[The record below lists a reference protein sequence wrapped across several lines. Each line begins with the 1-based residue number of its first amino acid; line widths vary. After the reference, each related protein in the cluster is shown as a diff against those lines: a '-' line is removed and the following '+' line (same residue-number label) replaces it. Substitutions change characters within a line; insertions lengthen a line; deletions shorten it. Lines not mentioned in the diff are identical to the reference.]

1 MIPRAGRDGK
11 RRIDH
16 VCPHGLK
23 ADSVDGLFHFTHHAG
38 SRLLEHDVI
47 RWNRHHALALCLS
60 MIFFGKPV
68 STFPDH
74 ALTGEP
80 WIGVCS
86 GKARRHHASQ
96 DEGLVAVRQSCM
108 GLVCLTPCGE
118 CVVVVPRRDLAGDT
132 SG

>member
-74 ALTGEP
+74 ALIHKFH
-80 WIGVCS
+80 IGSITVVHRGASCAMHRPAKVGFTRKS
-86 GKARRHHASQ
+86 G
-96 DEGLVAVRQSCM
+96 V
-108 GLVCLTPCGE
+108 
-118 CVVVVPRRDLAGDT
+118 
-132 SG
+132 